1 MLRGGKE
8 NAKEES
14 PAIIKGKVRDW
25 NKSVAFKSY
34 TRRWNCKVSGN
45 QKQWNPVIYLCQDL
59 SEEEKKSFQF
69 SDMGDWT
76 DGNAMCSETGE
87 KNRYF

>member
-1 MLRGGKE
+1 MANKML
-8 NAKEES
+8 EES
-14 PAIIKGKVRDW
+14 LAIIKGKVRDW
-25 NKSVAFKSY
+25 NKSVTFKFY
-34 TRRWNCKVSGN
+34 IRRWNCKISGN
-45 QKQWNPVIYLCQDL
+45 QKQSNLVIYLCQDL

-76 DGNAMCSETGE
+76 DGNAMCSDTGE